1 MSLEK
6 GKHLEKGKFYKTR
19 FGDVVKV
26 HHVAGGQA
34 QCVYKSVV
42 KGHESLLGS
51 VDLWDNNGEW
61 VTLPKSMHDLESEVG
76 AEEAK

>member
-6 GKHLEKGKFYKTR
+6 GKHLEKGKYYKTR

-34 QCVYKSVV
+34 QCVYKTVI
-42 KGHESLLGS
+42 KGHESLLGKP
-51 VDLWDNNGEW
+51 DLWVSSGEW
-61 VTLPKSMHDLESEVG
+61 LQLPGSMHDIMSEAG
-76 AEEAK
+76 AEDVK